1 MNDIFADPAY
11 PQHPS
16 HSNPF
21 WFEYFELARLARHL
35 LAKRENGYPKLVYAQ
50 IMTQDE
56 ADAAIHN
63 MTGAAT
69 IMHAMIGY
77 SEIGQ
82 LPATR
87 WAMHD
92 DLTAAAK
99 RAREMADKH
108 PRSEPHQ
115 HTAWGTEA
123 IAYWLQPWDRKTRY
137 ASKSLAEHIHN
148 LNLELRAQAKEDR
161 AKRAESERQAA

>member
-1 MNDIFADPAY
+1 MTDIFADTAY

-16 HSNPF
+16 QTNPF
-21 WFEYFELARLARHL
+21 WYEYFELAKLARHL
-35 LAKRENGYPKLVYAQ
+35 LVKRETGYPKLVYAQ
-50 IMTQDE
+50 KMTNE
-56 ADAAIHN
+56 AAEAGIHN
-63 MTGAAT
+63 MMGAAA

-77 SEIGQ
+77 SQIGA

-87 WAMHD
+87 WDMHD

-108 PRSEPHQ
+108 PLSEPHQ

-137 ASKSLAEHIHN
+137 ASTSLAEHIHN
-148 LNLELRAQAKEDR
+148 LNLQLRAQAKEDR
-161 AKRAESERQAA
+161 EKRAESEKQAA